1 MRSVYF
7 LDRVL
12 PLVPLPFGQNI
23 QPYFLDKLN
32 HLQFGLHLR
41 PTRHYPLEALRRR
54 KQFEGSCPHSLILLA
69 ILKKKRETVKGGDAV
84 CKLVQM
90 DDLVF
95 V

>member
-7 LDRVL
+7 LHHVL
-12 PLVPLPFGQNI
+12 PLVPLPLGQNI

-41 PTRHYPLEALRRR
+41 PPHHNPLDAVGRR
-54 KQFEGSCPHSLILLA
+54 KKFQRSCPHSLILLA